1 MPALPPKSLASK
13 MQSKDSEEAI
23 MRKEGLDRFLK
34 MLMEHPIYS
43 SSQRLFDFL
52 TVENGVGAHTLES
65 EAHKVEG
72 KFSLKYLL
80 DCSEVF
86 VEEQAIDS
94 GSGGVTSGVSSIF

>member
-1 MPALPPKSLASK
+1 
-13 MQSKDSEEAI
+13 

-43 SSQRLFDFL
+43 SSQLLFDFL
-52 TVENGVGAHTLES
+52 TVETAVGAHTLES

-80 DCSEVF
+80 DCAEVF